1 MCLARRE
8 NRTPMSTAE
17 KLDLS
22 QVTTILCDADGTLF
36 PSEEPA
42 FVASA
47 SVTQDFAERYGLRG
61 DFSPEHLR
69 LSTTGKNFRTTAG
82 DLLEAAG
89 VRPDQAE
96 LEKWVEREKAEVSDY
111 LGTALSPVADVVS
124 GLAGLS
130 KQYRLA
136 AVSSSALSR
145 LAACFTA
152 SDLDQFIA
160 PEARF
165 SAEDSL
171 PTPTSK
177 PDPAVYQFALRAVDA
192 TPSQAVAIEDSV
204 TGAQS
209 AVAAGIVTIG
219 IVEFVPADERDQRI
233 RDLTAAGVVTVLGS
247 WTELTRLLT
256 R

>member
-1 MCLARRE
+1 M
-8 NRTPMSTAE
+8 RTAQT
-17 KLDLS
+17 LDLS
-22 QVTTILCDADGTLF
+22 QVTTLLCDADGTLF

-61 DFSPEHLR
+61 DFSAEHLR

-82 DLLEAAG
+82 DLLDAAG

-96 LEKWVEREKAEVSDY
+96 LESWVQREKVVVSDY
-111 LGTALSPVADVVS
+111 LGTALSPVADVVA
-124 GLAGLS
+124 GLAELS
-130 KQYRLA
+130 TRYRLA

-152 SDLDQFIA
+152 SELNRFIA

-177 PDPAVYQFALRAVDA
+177 PHPAVYEFALRALGA
-192 TPSQAVAIEDSV
+192 TACQAVAIEDSV

-219 IVEFVPADERDQRI
+219 IVEFVPVNERAQRI
-233 RDLTAAGVVTVLGS
+233 RDLTAAGVVTVVDS
-247 WTELTRLLT
+247 WIDLTGLLT